1 MKFTLKDGKEIVIR
15 EIILEDTQNALDYMA
30 IVNSETKNLSRE
42 PEEWNMTFENEQSFI
57 KKVMNSK
64 DDYMLTAWDGELLI
78 ALAGFHGSSLQRL
91 RHRSNLGISVLKKY
105 HNLGLGTILM
115 ELLVEGAKDYGKK
128 YLELEVRIDNPN
140 AIHVYE
146 KVGFVEEGRK
156 KEAFFVDGKYVDL
169 LFMAKKL

>member
-1 MKFTLKDGKEIVIR
+1 MKFTLKNGKEIIIR
-15 EIILEDTQNALDYMA
+15 EVCLEDTQKILDYIT

-64 DDYMLTAWDGELLI
+64 DEYMLSAWDEDLLI
-78 ALAGFHGSSLQRL
+78 SLAGFHGSSLQRI
-91 RHRSNLGISVLKKY
+91 RHRSNLGISVLKEY

-115 ELLVEGAKDYGKK
+115 ELLVQGAKDYGKR
-128 YLELEVRIDNPN
+128 YLELEVRIDNQD
-140 AIHVYE
+140 AIHIYE
-146 KVGFVEEGRK
+146 KIGFVEEGKK

-169 LFMAKKL
+169 LLMAKKL